1 MINLI
6 FTIILFNIL
15 IVIFKLFE
23 KYQVD
28 TLQALIIN
36 YLTAGICAFLFIETK
51 FSISYILQS
60 QWIYHAIIIG
70 TLFMITF
77 IVFSIG
83 VQKIG
88 ISLTTITNKMSLIIP
103 VCAALIFYPEKEK
116 MTILKTVG
124 LILAFVAIFLA
135 STKSGKLIINKKY
148 FWVVLILFFGQGIC
162 DTIFND
168 FAQIYSNTLS
178 QDSYLFFM
186 TLFFI
191 ASLIGILIYILK
203 LNKKNIKFKNIL
215 WGIIFGIPNFFSLFF
230 FLKVLANPKME
241 SSDIFP
247 LLSMGIVLTS
257 AFIGWYIFK
266 ERISRNNWVGIILS
280 IFAIYLLA
288 Y

>member
-1 MINLI
+1 
-6 FTIILFNIL
+6 
-15 IVIFKLFE
+15 
-23 KYQVD
+23 
-28 TLQALIIN
+28 
-36 YLTAGICAFLFIETK
+36 
-51 FSISYILQS
+51 
-60 QWIYHAIIIG
+60 
-70 TLFMITF
+70 
-77 IVFSIG
+77 
-83 VQKIG
+83 
-88 ISLTTITNKMSLIIP
+88 
-103 VCAALIFYPEKEK
+103 
-116 MTILKTVG
+116 
-124 LILAFVAIFLA
+124 
-135 STKSGKLIINKKY
+135 
-148 FWVVLILFFGQGIC
+148 
-162 DTIFND
+162 
-168 FAQIYSNTLS
+168 
-178 QDSYLFFM
+178 M